1 MSQTKSKNKLVPK
14 ECTDD
19 ALETRG
25 QQTLRRLSD
34 LHAVL
39 ELAYPAAASN
49 FSKEE
54 KLALIQLP
62 RALYTQFDAADAV
75 ESILARQIVG
85 LNMMVMDCL
94 QRASSA
100 DSLIQREIELKYATK
115 GAAVITR
122 LVEAF
127 DAHRGRGKQ
136 NVTVGNVNVESG
148 GQAVVGNVSP
158 GASPEQS
165 PAPMSMPSKTGGS
178 RTKKRA
184 RKRVRLC
191 KPDGQP

>member
-19 ALETRG
+19 PLETRG
-25 QQTLRRLSD
+25 EQTLRRVSD

-49 FSKEE
+49 LSKEE

-75 ESILARQIVG
+75 ESVLARQAAG

-94 QRASSA
+94 QRASNT
-100 DSLIQREIELKYATK
+100 DSLIQRELELKYATK
-115 GAAVITR
+115 GAEVITR

-127 DAHRGRGKQ
+127 DGHRGRGKQ

-158 GASPEQS
+158 GASPDQS
-165 PAPMSMPSKTGGS
+165 LAETSTPSQRAGS
-178 RTKKRA
+178 PKQKGA